1 MKEKDE
7 IQLDVHDED
16 KRLDVIMEVH
26 RLNGIKAA
34 ERVEQE
40 KLIKRREGA
49 MEILTQIK
57 NNTEHR
63 LLEEEKKNAEI
74 QALVE

>member
-1 MKEKDE
+1 M
-7 IQLDVHDED
+7 LDVQDED

-40 KLIKRREGA
+40 KIIKRREGKISFFL
-49 MEILTQIK
+49 EGILMNHQDS
-57 NNTEHR
+57 NCN
-63 LLEEEKKNAEI
+63 LN
-74 QALVE
+74 